1 MTRSVHSTRKSF
13 KLLTV
18 LCLALQLQGCTT
30 LNRIANIGDH
40 PPLSRVQDP
49 RQDPDNKPITMPMP
63 APVQPERQVNSLWQ
77 PGARGFF
84 KDQRAKRVGDL
95 LTVIVNYTSS
105 STVED
110 KVDSQRTSSNKITVN
125 NIAGREKD
133 LKKVFGKDVDPTKL
147 IDISSKPIH
156 KADSNKIERKLTLN
170 NLSVP
175 CTITQQLPN
184 GNFVIQGRQEV
195 RVDAEVTEIFLTGI
209 IRPEDISSANT
220 ISQNQ
225 VAELRLSYGGRGILS
240 DKNLPPIGHQIIDA
254 LSPF

>member
-1 MTRSVHSTRKSF
+1 MRMNHNVATVFLITTSC
-13 KLLTV
+13 LL
-18 LCLALQLQGCTT
+18 LQGCTT

-40 PPLSRVQDP
+40 PPLSRPQDP
-49 RQDPDNKPITMPMP
+49 RQDPNNVPVTMPMP

-84 KDQRAKRVGDL
+84 KDQRAKRVGDI
-95 LTVIVNYTSS
+95 LTVVVNYSSS

-110 KVDSQRTSSNKITVN
+110 KVDSQRTSSNKIKIDN
-125 NIAGREKD
+125 LASREKD
-133 LKKVFGKDVDPTKL
+133 LKKVFGKDVDPKNL
-147 IDISSKPIH
+147 INLSSNPVH
-156 KADSNKIERKLTLN
+156 KADSNKIERKLELKN
-170 NLSVP
+170 VSVP
-175 CTITQQLPN
+175 CTIIQQLPN

-220 ISQNQ
+220 IVQDQ
-225 VAELRLSYGGRGILS
+225 VAELRMNYGGRGILS

-254 LSPF
+254 VSPF